1 MNRTPDQIRSAGVI
15 TAEPSLLR
23 DLVHQDLT
31 SVKCSNA
38 LVLIS
43 EAEIL
48 RFNVSSI
55 LHKTAK
61 CQKI

>member
-55 LHKTAK
+55 
-61 CQKI
+61 